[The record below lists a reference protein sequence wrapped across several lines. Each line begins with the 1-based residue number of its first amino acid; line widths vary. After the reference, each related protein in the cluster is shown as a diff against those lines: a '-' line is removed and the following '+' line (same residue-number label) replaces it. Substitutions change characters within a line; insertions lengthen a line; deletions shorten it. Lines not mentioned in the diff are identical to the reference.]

1 MRLFRHF
8 GAMPFSVLVP
18 SLALVLV
25 LAGCAAP
32 PDTRMA
38 AADCLPGALDDLL
51 VADRLMLGEET
62 NVPVFSRPGRPPFMA
77 QAMCGPGTI
86 RMASGGPR
94 MGRGRM
100 ASMEGR
106 APFLSSTGLSSPA
119 FVAPVS
125 LPATTAPIL
134 LPEAMEIASY

>member
-1 MRLFRHF
+1 MRPFRHF
-8 GAMPFSVLVP
+8 GARPFSVLAP
-18 SLALVLV
+18 ALALVTV
-25 LAGCAAP
+25 LAGCAP
-32 PDTRMA
+32 PPETRMA

-86 RMASGGPR
+86 RMASAAR
-94 MGRGRM
+94 IGRGRM

-106 APFLSSTGLSSPA
+106 APFLSSPGFVSS
-119 FVAPVS
+119 VS
-125 LPATTAPIL
+125 LAAYATQPVLPAGV
-134 LPEAMEIASY
+134 EIASY